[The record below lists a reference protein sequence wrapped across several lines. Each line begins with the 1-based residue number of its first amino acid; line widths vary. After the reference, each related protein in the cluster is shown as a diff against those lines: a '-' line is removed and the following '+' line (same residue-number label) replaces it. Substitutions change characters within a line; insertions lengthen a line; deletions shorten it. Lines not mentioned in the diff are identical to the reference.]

1 MASWGNDAEI
11 LWIKFKLGTFMPDLP
26 ARNFMDVETALPL
39 PEEPT
44 ELRANVRALLD
55 DAPEEGLHALADGGW
70 LTPLLWEEWGAQLE
84 PRGWRRAEFQQ
95 VVAAYSN
102 ELRLWITP

>member
-1 MASWGNDAEI
+1 
-11 LWIKFKLGTFMPDLP
+11 
-26 ARNFMDVETALPL
+26 VETALPL
-39 PEEPT
+39 PDEPT

-55 DAPEEGLHALADGGW
+55 DAPDDGLRALADGGW

-102 ELRLWITP
+102 ELRLWIMGERPWAHCISGLAGRVLRRQPAASTSR